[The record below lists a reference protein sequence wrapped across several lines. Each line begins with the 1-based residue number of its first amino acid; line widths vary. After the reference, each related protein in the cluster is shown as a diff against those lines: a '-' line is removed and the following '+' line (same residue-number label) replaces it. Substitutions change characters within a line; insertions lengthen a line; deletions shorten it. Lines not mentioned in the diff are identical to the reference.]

1 MIRTRPGKGVMGSLK
16 YQIALAAAL
25 GLGAITEEAC
35 AQRIGMFFDPEATT
49 CSKQIGLYE
58 EGKIWIIAFVDD
70 PSVSIVGLE
79 FGIYGLPQTWYLGFV
94 GPSYFQ
100 TTFGYAGEFVLV
112 AYAQPLSSSGNT
124 ITLGWIRYFS
134 LSVVPATTLRLAARS
149 GSNYGTPILMQRV
162 DDSGCAGV
170 STFRYFATPA
180 TGSMA
185 VINGECSIAVESKS
199 WGMIKE
205 LYR

>member
-1 MIRTRPGKGVMGSLK
+1 MIRIRRKKSVLGSLK

-25 GLGAITEEAC
+25 GLGAVTQEAF
-35 AQRIGMFFDPEATT
+35 AQRIGMFFDAEATT

-70 PSVSIVGLE
+70 PSVSIVGVE
-79 FGIYGLPQTWYLGFV
+79 FGIYGLPETWLLSLV
-94 GPSYFQ
+94 GPSGLRAWAGGTQ
-100 TTFGYAGEFVLV
+100 QIAGYP
-112 AYAQPLSSSGNT
+112 QPLSRSGNT
-124 ITLGWIRYFS
+124 ITLGWIYYFS
-134 LSVVPATTLRLAARS
+134 TSVLPATTLRLAARS
-149 GSNYGTPILMQRV
+149 GSNDDTPILIQRS
-162 DDSGCAGV
+162 DDSECAGV
-170 STFRYFATPA
+170 SAFRYFATPA

-185 VINGECSIAVESKS
+185 VINGECSISVESKS